1 MYCTSPVSWPVA
13 KGLDKMLGE
22 HKLRRFNNEEL
33 KQILELHSSQALSK
47 HSPSDIPA
55 GVTGFDNKISRI
67 LTNAMT
73 IQNAPITDIYTSTTD
88 VFMVYLE
95 TRFDAQTIR
104 QIQEAGFS
112 RIPVAYSKNQ
122 PVVIGMLLVKTV
134 LAVDPCEMTIG

>member
-1 MYCTSPVSWPVA
+1 
-13 KGLDKMLGE
+13 
-22 HKLRRFNNEEL
+22 
-33 KQILELHSSQALSK
+33 
-47 HSPSDIPA
+47 
-55 GVTGFDNKISRI
+55 
-67 LTNAMT
+67 MT